1 MHDDGP
7 MVDEKLPVDPDA
19 DVHRERRPL
28 RRRRRLVR
36 HWDVLAMIALGG
48 GLGSLAR
55 YGLEEVVPARPNG
68 FPVGTFAINVSGS
81 FALGVLMVYVLEVWS
96 PRRYL
101 RPFLAVGFLGG
112 YTTFSTFTAEIRGL
126 LARSAWFV
134 ADSYAVDSLLAGLA
148 AIWIGVVLG
157 RLAAGLPV
165 RRGGRRTQSPES
177 GRRGR
182 R

>member
-1 MHDDGP
+1 MRDDGLV
-7 MVDEKLPVDPDA
+7 VDEKLPVDPDV
-19 DVHRERRPL
+19 DLHRERRPL
-28 RRRRRLVR
+28 RRRRGLARQ
-36 HWDVLAMIALGG
+36 WDVLVVIALGG

-55 YGLEEVVPARPNG
+55 YGLEAVVPATANG

-81 FALGVLMVYVLEVWS
+81 FALGLLMVYVLEVWS

-112 YTTFSTFTAEIRGL
+112 YTTFSTFAAEIRGL

-148 AIWIGVVLG
+148 AVWVGVVLG
-157 RLAAGLPV
+157 RIIAGLPV
-165 RRGGRRTQSPES
+165 RRGGRRTQAHGAEKG
-177 GRRGR
+177 GRR
-182 R
+182 

>member
-1 MHDDGP
+1 M
-7 MVDEKLPVDPDA
+7 DERLPVDPDI
-19 DVHRERRPL
+19 DLREERRSLPQ
-28 RRRRRLVR
+28 RRRRAR
-36 HWDVLAMIALGG
+36 HWDVLAVIALGG

-55 YGLEEVVPARPNG
+55 YGLEEAVSVKPGG

-81 FALGVLMVYVLEVWS
+81 LVLGFLMVYVLEVWS

-112 YTTFSTFTAEIRGL
+112 FTTFSTFAAEIHNL
-126 LARSAWFV
+126 IDRSSWFV

-148 AIWIGVVLG
+148 AVWIGVILG
-157 RLAAGLPV
+157 RPAAGLPV
-165 RRGGRRTQSPES
+165 RRGRRRTQPPAV
-177 GRRGR
+177 GRSR